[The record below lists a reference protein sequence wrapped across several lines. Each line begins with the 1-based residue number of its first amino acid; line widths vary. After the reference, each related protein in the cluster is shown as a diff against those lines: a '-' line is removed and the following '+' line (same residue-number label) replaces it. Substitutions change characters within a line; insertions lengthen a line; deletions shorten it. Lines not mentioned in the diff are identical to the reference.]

1 MSLAILMVMVAALL
15 GPLTGALAKAG
26 GAGFDNRRPRTWLA
40 EQEGWRQRA
49 NWAQRNHFEAFAP
62 FAVAVALALA
72 AGALARQIDL
82 LAAGFVLVRLL
93 YTAFYLANL
102 ATLRSITWAVGLA
115 ITLALFVIAAR
126 AFG

>member
-1 MSLAILMVMVAALL
+1 MSLAILMVMAAALL
-15 GPLTGALAKAG
+15 GPVTGAFAKAG
-26 GAGFDNRRPRTWLA
+26 GTGFDNQRPRSWLA

-62 FAVAVALALA
+62 FAAAVALALA
-72 AGALARQIDL
+72 AGAPAREVDL
-82 LAAGFVLVRLL
+82 LAAGFVLLRVA

-102 ATLRSITWAVGLA
+102 ATLRSITWAVGLVV
-115 ITLALFVIAAR
+115 TLALFVMAAR